1 MNQENLE
8 DRIISERELD
18 AVLREKLIKMISDID
33 KKEISK
39 EVKPKPEDKRR
50 IELEDGEKVKPLPKH
65 PKHLP
70 PKHKLQGILNIE
82 EDFET
87 SSVFEYD
94 WLPPPLNILA
104 DKFFNL
110 VGLNNEDSEVDEDE
124 CNGVS
129 LTIML

>member
-39 EVKPKPEDKRR
+39 EVKTKPEDKRR

-87 SSVFEYD
+87 LISIFGDEFTAEAAIK
-94 WLPPPLNILA
+94 ILEESPVEIQIIA
-104 DKFFNL
+104 KITMNLYNKVDKIC
-110 VGLNNEDSEVDEDE
+110 GE
-124 CNGVS
+124 
-129 LTIML
+129 

>member
-87 SSVFEYD
+87 LISVFGDEFTAEAAIK
-94 WLPPPLNILA
+94 ILEESPVEIQIIA
-104 DKFFNL
+104 KITMNLYNKVDKIC
-110 VGLNNEDSEVDEDE
+110 GE
-124 CNGVS
+124 
-129 LTIML
+129 

>member
-1 MNQENLE
+1 MNPENLE

-39 EVKPKPEDKRR
+39 EVKTKPEDKRR

-87 SSVFEYD
+87 LISVFGDEFTAEAAIK
-94 WLPPPLNILA
+94 ILEESPVEIQIIA
-104 DKFFNL
+104 KITMNLYNKIDKIC
-110 VGLNNEDSEVDEDE
+110 GE
-124 CNGVS
+124 
-129 LTIML
+129 

>member
-39 EVKPKPEDKRR
+39 EVKTKPEDKRR

-87 SSVFEYD
+87 LISVFGDEFTAEAAIK
-94 WLPPPLNILA
+94 ILEESPVEIQIIA
-104 DKFFNL
+104 KITMNLYNKVDKIC
-110 VGLNNEDSEVDEDE
+110 GE
-124 CNGVS
+124 
-129 LTIML
+129 

>member
-50 IELEDGEKVKPLPKH
+50 IELEDGEKIKPLPKH

-87 SSVFEYD
+87 LISVFGDEFTAEAAIK
-94 WLPPPLNILA
+94 ILEESPVEIQIIA
-104 DKFFNL
+104 KITMNLYNKVDKIC
-110 VGLNNEDSEVDEDE
+110 GE
-124 CNGVS
+124 
-129 LTIML
+129 

>member
-39 EVKPKPEDKRR
+39 EVKTKPEDKRR

-87 SSVFEYD
+87 LISIFGDEFTAEAAIK
-94 WLPPPLNILA
+94 ILEESPVEIQIIA
-104 DKFFNL
+104 KITMNLYNKIDKIC
-110 VGLNNEDSEVDEDE
+110 GE
-124 CNGVS
+124 
-129 LTIML
+129 

>member
-65 PKHLP
+65 LP

-87 SSVFEYD
+87 LIGVFGDEFTAEAAIK
-94 WLPPPLNILA
+94 ILEESPVEIQIIA
-104 DKFFNL
+104 KITMNLYNKIDKIC
-110 VGLNNEDSEVDEDE
+110 GE
-124 CNGVS
+124 
-129 LTIML
+129 

>member
-87 SSVFEYD
+87 LISVFGDEFTAEAAIK
-94 WLPPPLNILA
+94 ILEESPVEIQIIA
-104 DKFFNL
+104 KITMNLYNKIDKIC
-110 VGLNNEDSEVDEDE
+110 GE
-124 CNGVS
+124 
-129 LTIML
+129 

>member
-18 AVLREKLIKMISDID
+18 AVLREKLIKMINDID

-87 SSVFEYD
+87 LISVFGDEFTAEAAIK
-94 WLPPPLNILA
+94 ILEESPVEIQIIA
-104 DKFFNL
+104 KITMNLYNKVDKIC
-110 VGLNNEDSEVDEDE
+110 GE
-124 CNGVS
+124 
-129 LTIML
+129 

>member
-87 SSVFEYD
+87 LIGVFGDEFTAEAAIK
-94 WLPPPLNILA
+94 ILEESPVEIQIIA
-104 DKFFNL
+104 KITMNLYNKIDKIC
-110 VGLNNEDSEVDEDE
+110 GE
-124 CNGVS
+124 
-129 LTIML
+129 